1 MSDSTIEFHKIWI
14 DQCSAT
20 EGIRDQFGLQNA
32 LDYLI
37 GEKLFTFLMVSERD
51 KDFAAELPS
60 FVAAIRSI
68 FTPDEMR
75 AYLDQLDREKYL
87 APSEPVLDYDDLDN
101 AFDEDWRENP
111 VMGAEEILRFS
122 RVRELLIPFA
132 VD

>member
-1 MSDSTIEFHKIWI
+1 MSDSTIEFHKVWI

-37 GEKLFTFLMVSERD
+37 GEKLFTFLMASERD

-60 FVAAIRSI
+60 FVAEIRSI
-68 FTPDEMR
+68 FTPEEMR
-75 AYLDQLDREKYL
+75 AYLDQLEREKYL
-87 APSEPVLDYDDLDN
+87 APRDPVLDYEDLDDE
-101 AFDEDWRENP
+101 FDEDWRENP

-122 RVRELLIPFA
+122 RVRELLIPSLI
-132 VD
+132 D